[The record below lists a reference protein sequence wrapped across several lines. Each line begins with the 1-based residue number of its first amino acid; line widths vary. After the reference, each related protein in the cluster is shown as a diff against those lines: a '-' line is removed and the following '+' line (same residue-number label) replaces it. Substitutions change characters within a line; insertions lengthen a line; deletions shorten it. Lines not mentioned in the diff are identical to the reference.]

1 MPMQDLMIDLE
12 TLSTQPNAAIVSIG
26 ACMFDLTTG
35 EIGAE
40 YYQPISLKDHP
51 GQGHIS
57 AETVTWWMRQPYD
70 ARQVFQDK
78 GARSI
83 ADSLMEFTTFRQ
95 RHRAQ
100 TYWSNG
106 ASFDLVI
113 LRQAHMK
120 NGFAGAIWN
129 YWQERDVR
137 TLVDLA
143 KRLTGEDVT
152 KTTPFD
158 GEKHNALAD
167 AKHQARFISKAY
179 RLLER
184 LTLNAVAES

>member
-40 YYQPISLKDHP
+40 YYQAISINDHP
-51 GQGHIS
+51 GLGHIS
-57 AETVTWWMRQPYD
+57 AETVAWWMRQPYD
-70 ARQVFQDK
+70 ARLVFQDK
-78 GARSI
+78 NARGI
-83 ADSLMEFTTFRQ
+83 TDALMELTTFRQ

-113 LRQAHMK
+113 LRQAHQK

-129 YWQERDVR
+129 YWQERDTR
-137 TLVDLA
+137 TMVDVA
-143 KRLTGEDVT
+143 KRMTGEDVT
-152 KTTPFD
+152 KTTPFE

-167 AKHQARFISKAY
+167 AKHQARYISKAY
-179 RLLER
+179 RLLAGGAV
-184 LTLNAVAES
+184 NAVLP